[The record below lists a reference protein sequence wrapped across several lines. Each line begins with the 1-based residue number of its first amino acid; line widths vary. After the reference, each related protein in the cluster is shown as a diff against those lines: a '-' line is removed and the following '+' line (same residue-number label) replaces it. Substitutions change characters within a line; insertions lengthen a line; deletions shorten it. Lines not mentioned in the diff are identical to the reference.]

1 MTKKGPP
8 QPRGAF
14 FMQTPAGLPKMTLSD
29 NSRGILFMCASMLA
43 FTLNDT
49 LMKAATQGMPTPGLP
64 LSEAIFLRG
73 LVATI
78 GLLILARATGNLRH
92 LMPGRADLGPVAL
105 RTLAEVAAT
114 GAFLLAL
121 MHMPLANLSA
131 ILQSLPLAV
140 TLAAAVF
147 LKEPIGWRRLTAI
160 AVGFVG
166 MLIVIRPGGADF
178 DRWSLLG
185 LASVACVVLRDLS
198 TRRFSRD
205 MPSVVPAIWAS
216 GAVAVM
222 GGIGMVLYGAVPPPA
237 VPLLETSA
245 AALFLIVGYMMA
257 IMTMRVGDLGLVA
270 PFRYTS
276 LLWAVLLGW
285 LLFGTLPDFWTFV
298 GAAIV
303 VASGLY
309 MLLRQRQA
317 RLSAGLRPVQVAGD
331 GSSS

>member
-1 MTKKGPP
+1 MTK
-8 QPRGAF
+8 
-14 FMQTPAGLPKMTLSD
+14 LSD
-29 NSRGILFMCASMLA
+29 PSRLSENTWGILYMCASMLA

-49 LMKAATQGMPTPGLP
+49 LMKAATQALPTPGLP

-73 LVATI
+73 MVATV
-78 GLLILARATGNLRH
+78 GLLLLAGFTGSLRH

-105 RTLAEVAAT
+105 RTLAEVAST
-114 GAFLLAL
+114 GTFLLAL

-140 TLAAAVF
+140 TLAAVVF
-147 LKEPIGWRRLTAI
+147 LKEPIGWRRLAAI

-166 MLIVIRPGGADF
+166 MLIVIRPGGEAF

-198 TRRFSRD
+198 TRRFSRA

-216 GAVAVM
+216 GSVAII
-222 GGIGMVLYGAVPPPA
+222 GGIGMALFGAVPPPP
-237 VPLLETSA
+237 VTLLETFA

-257 IMTMRVGDLGLVA
+257 IKTMRIGDLGLIA

-276 LLWAVLLGW
+276 LIWAILLGW
-285 LLFGTLPDFWTFV
+285 MLFGTLPDFWTIF

-303 VASGLY
+303 VGSGLY
-309 MLLRQRQA
+309 MLLRQRQV
-317 RLSAGLRPVQVAGD
+317 RMSAGPGPVQVARD
-331 GSSS
+331 GTSG

>member
-1 MTKKGPP
+1 MS
-8 QPRGAF
+8 R
-14 FMQTPAGLPKMTLSD
+14 LSD
-29 NSRGILFMCASMLA
+29 PSRLSENTRGILYMCAAMLA

-49 LMKAATQGMPTPGLP
+49 LMKAATLVLPTPGLP

-73 LVATI
+73 LVATV
-78 GLLILARATGNLRH
+78 GLLLLARFTGSLRH
-92 LMPGRADLGPVAL
+92 LMPGRADFGPVAL
-105 RTLAEVAAT
+105 RTLAEVAAS

-160 AVGFVG
+160 VVGFVG
-166 MLIVIRPGGADF
+166 MLIVIRPGGEAF

-198 TRRFSRD
+198 TRRFSRE

-216 GAVAVM
+216 GSVAVM
-222 GGIGMVLYGAVPPPA
+222 GGIGMALYGAVPPPPI
-237 VPLLETSA
+237 PLLETFA
-245 AALFLIVGYMMA
+245 AALLLIVGYMMA

-276 LLWAVLLGW
+276 LIWAVLLGW
-285 LLFGTLPDFWTFV
+285 LLFGTLPDFWTVV

-303 VASGLY
+303 VGSGLY
-309 MLLRQRQA
+309 MLLRQRQV
-317 RLSAGLRPVQVAGD
+317 RMSAAAVPDQVARD
-331 GSSS
+331 GTSG

>member
-1 MTKKGPP
+1 MN
-8 QPRGAF
+8 R
-14 FMQTPAGLPKMTLSD
+14 LSE

-49 LMKAATQGMPTPGLP
+49 LMKEATQVVPTPGLP

-73 LVATI
+73 AVATI
-78 GLLILARATGNLRH
+78 GLLVLAGYTGALRH
-92 LMPGRADLGPVAL
+92 LVPGRGDLGPVAL

-114 GAFLLAL
+114 AAFLIAL

-166 MLIVIRPGGADF
+166 MLIVIRPGGAAF
-178 DRWSLLG
+178 DQWSLLG
-185 LASVACVVLRDLS
+185 LASVGFVVLRDLV

-205 MPSVVPAIWAS
+205 MPSVVPAVWAS
-216 GAVAVM
+216 GAVTLMGAV
-222 GGIGMVLYGAVPPPA
+222 GMVLYGAVPPS
-237 VPLLETSA
+237 PLNLLQTFG

-257 IMTMRVGDLGLVA
+257 IMTMRIGDLGLVA

-285 LLFGTLPDFWTFV
+285 MLFGTLPDFWTIV
-298 GAAIV
+298 GSAIV

-309 MLLRQRQA
+309 MLLRQRQVRMSAEAVDHRVADPGA
-317 RLSAGLRPVQVAGD
+317 RG
-331 GSSS
+331 

>member
-1 MTKKGPP
+1 L
-8 QPRGAF
+8 A
-14 FMQTPAGLPKMTLSD
+14 LSD
-29 NSRGILFMCASMLA
+29 NSRGILYMCASMLA

-49 LMKAATQGMPTPGLP
+49 LMKAATQVLPTPGLP

-73 LVATI
+73 LVATL
-78 GLLILARATGNLRH
+78 GLLVLAGATGGLRH
-92 LMPGRADLGPVAL
+92 LAPGPADRLPVSL

-114 GAFLLAL
+114 AFFLMAL

-205 MPSVVPAIWAS
+205 MPSVVPAVWAS
-216 GAVAVM
+216 ASVAVM
-222 GGIGMVLYGAVPPPA
+222 GGIGMALYGAVPPPP

-257 IMTMRVGDLGLVA
+257 IKTMRVGDLGLVA

-276 LLWAVLLGW
+276 LIWATLLGW
-285 LLFGTLPDFWTFV
+285 MLFGTLPDTWTV
-298 GAAIV
+298 IGAGIV
-303 VASGLY
+303 VGSGLY
-309 MLLRQRQA
+309 MLLRQRQV
-317 RLSAGLRPVQVAGD
+317 RMSAATAAAQVATE
-331 GSSS
+331 GSGA

>member
-1 MTKKGPP
+1 MH
-8 QPRGAF
+8 R
-14 FMQTPAGLPKMTLSD
+14 LSD

-49 LMKAATQGMPTPGLP
+49 LMKDATQVLPTAGLP

-73 LVATI
+73 VVATL
-78 GLLILARATGNLRH
+78 GLLVLAGFTGGLRH
-92 LMPGRADLGPVAL
+92 LMPGRANLGPVAL
-105 RTLAEVAAT
+105 RTLAEIAAT
-114 GAFLLAL
+114 AAFLLAL

-216 GAVAVM
+216 AAVAAM
-222 GGIGMVLYGAVPPPA
+222 GGVGMVLFGAVPPPPG
-237 VPLLETSA
+237 PLLETSG

-276 LLWAVLLGW
+276 LIWATLLGW
-285 LLFGTLPDFWTFV
+285 LLFGTLPDFWTIV
-298 GAAIV
+298 GAVIV
-303 VASGLY
+303 VGSGLY
-309 MLLRQRQA
+309 MLLRQRQV
-317 RLSAGLRPVQVAGD
+317 RLSAEVGPRRVAES
-331 GSSS
+331 GSSG

>member
-1 MTKKGPP
+1 MMT
-8 QPRGAF
+8 RISD
-14 FMQTPAGLPKMTLSD
+14 TIGLSENT
-29 NSRGILFMCASMLA
+29 RGILFMCASMLA
-43 FTLNDT
+43 FTVNDT
-49 LMKAATQGMPTPGLP
+49 LMKAATQVSPTAGLP

-73 LVATI
+73 VAATV
-78 GLLILARATGNLRH
+78 GLLLLAGFTGSLRH
-92 LMPGRADLGPVAL
+92 LIPGRVDLGPVAL

-160 AVGFVG
+160 AVGFAG

-185 LASVACVVLRDLS
+185 LASVGCIVLRDLS

-216 GAVAVM
+216 GAVAVI
-222 GGIGMVLYGAVPPPA
+222 GGIGMAMYGAVPPPP
-237 VPLLETSA
+237 VPLLQTTG

-257 IMTMRVGDLGLVA
+257 IKTMRIGDLGLIA

-276 LLWAVLLGW
+276 LIWAVLLGW
-285 LLFGTLPDFWTFV
+285 LLFGTLPDLWTIL

-303 VASGLY
+303 IGSGLY
-309 MLLRQRQA
+309 MLLRQRQV
-317 RLSAGLRPVQVAGD
+317 RLSAGARPVQVAGD
-331 GSSS
+331 GSSG